1 MQGIKNKQTKKKT
14 ELSGFNYQVKTKFFI
29 QHNFMDKS
37 VT

>member
-1 MQGIKNKQTKKKT
+1 MEGIKKKTKKNKT

-29 QHNFMDKS
+29 QHNFMVKS